1 MQLGL
6 ETVISLFAL
15 VVSAIALIS
24 GFISNK
30 YQSISVNDQVYERFA
45 QMWFDMDEVFLKH
58 PRMHKYFYRLEET
71 GEYAVLQPDDVD
83 FELGVC
89 IAEMFQDVFQYSKP
103 LEQYLSEEDRASY
116 LDYKKMITEAPIV
129 KVAHERH
136 NWHKNEEERLIGQA
150 KETDK

>member
-6 ETVISLFAL
+6 ETVISLLAL

-24 GFISNK
+24 GFISNR

-45 QMWFDMDEVFLKH
+45 QMWFDMDKVFLKH

-71 GEYAVLQPDDVD
+71 GEYEDLNPDDDD

-89 IAEMFQDVFQYSKP
+89 IAEMFQDVFQYSMP
-103 LEQYLSEEDRASY
+103 LEQYLSEADRASY
-116 LDYKKMITEAPIV
+116 LAYKKMITDAPIV
-129 KVAHERH
+129 KVANKRY
-136 NWHKNEEERLIGQA
+136 NWHKNEGE
-150 KETDK
+150 DV

>member
-1 MQLGL
+1 
-6 ETVISLFAL
+6 
-15 VVSAIALIS
+15 
-24 GFISNK
+24 
-30 YQSISVNDQVYERFA
+30 
-45 QMWFDMDEVFLKH
+45 
-58 PRMHKYFYRLEET
+58 
-71 GEYAVLQPDDVD
+71 
-83 FELGVC
+83 
-89 IAEMFQDVFQYSKP
+89 MFQDVFQYSKP